1 MAFRIR
7 WLGTACFEIN
17 LNSRERI
24 LIDPYLDDS
33 VGAPIRS
40 DQIEG
45 CDSILLTH
53 GHYDHVLD
61 VGKLA
66 QRFQPSIYC
75 SAEVVR
81 ALIEHQDVDPAR
93 FASVTAGETIARDG
107 LHVEVV
113 RGVHVDFVSEYQRL
127 TGRDIISDAGGDFS
141 QMLQVG
147 LQAFLGP
154 IRPPERLEEW
164 MMKYPAGEQ
173 LNYLIDAGDGR
184 RIYMAGSYPDP
195 SLMEVARKS
204 RAFMTLLQVLPG
216 KSLRGMEEQVVQF
229 GLASG
234 AKIIVPQHHDPLM
247 AGADPVDLRNLR
259 SLFERHDVEFMEFVP
274 GRWYGYP

>member
-17 LNSRERI
+17 LDDRKTI
-24 LIDPYLDDS
+24 VIDPFLDDS

-66 QRFQPSIYC
+66 ERFRPSIYC
-75 SAEVVR
+75 SQEVAN
-81 ALIEHQDVDPAR
+81 ALIEHQGIGPER
-93 FASVTAGETIARDG
+93 FTSINVGDTIDSDG
-107 LHVEVV
+107 LRVEVV
-113 RGVHVDFVSEYQRL
+113 RGVHVDFIAEYQRL
-127 TGRDIISDAGGDFS
+127 TGKEITGETGGDFS
-141 QMLQVG
+141 KMLRTG
-147 LQAFLGP
+147 LEAFLGP
-154 IRPPERLEEW
+154 ISPPEQLEEW
-164 MMKYPAGEQ
+164 MLKYPAGEQ
-173 LNYLIDAGDGR
+173 LNFVIDTGDDR

-195 SLMEVARKS
+195 SLIEVARNA
-204 RAFMTLLQVLPG
+204 RPFMTLLQVIPG
-216 KSLRGMEEQVVQF
+216 RTLDGMEERVVQF

-234 AKIIVPQHHDPLM
+234 AQIIVPQHHDPLM
-247 AGADPVDLRNLR
+247 RGASPTDLGRLR
-259 SLFERHDVEFMEFVP
+259 SLFDGHEVEFQEFIP
-274 GRWYGYP
+274 GRWYTYL